1 MGIVIDI
8 NEQRKKRLEEDLE
21 ELVQQVNQRYLGNNN
36 LDLKEATKAMIEFDR
51 AIAELERDE
60 TVREEAML

>member
-1 MGIVIDI
+1 MVIDI

-21 ELVQQVNQRYLGNNN
+21 RLVQKVNQRYLGKNN
-36 LDLKEATKAMIEFDR
+36 LDLKEATKAMIEYDR

-60 TVREEAML
+60 LVKEEAVL